1 VSSKIETFSFS
12 KERDWDVI
20 NHIAMLRAQ
29 RMNASQYVA
38 ELIRRDMAQHAEYE
52 DLDSKIRRLINEA
65 LKDHRPASQE
75 IDVEEV
81 NRSIRNLLD

>member
-52 DLDSKIRRLINEA
+52 DLDSKIRRLIKETMKN
-65 LKDHRPASQE
+65 QTQQ

-81 NRSIRNLLD
+81 NKSIRSLFD